1 MVDGL
6 LEEDGIITNEEL
18 DTLMSENF
26 QSMGADQRAI
36 IEKAIRNYNPVE
48 DGSFED
54 YITNLLEIYAKSS
67 DQAAQMLEA
76 FLQNESKMILS
87 GLDFSNLSSGVNIEG
102 SRRILEEAFTAQAQE
117 NWRTAGKTDLE
128 IENLMPLIQ

>member
-1 MVDGL
+1 
-6 LEEDGIITNEEL
+6 
-18 DTLMSENF
+18 
-26 QSMGADQRAI
+26 
-36 IEKAIRNYNPVE
+36 
-48 DGSFED
+48 
-54 YITNLLEIYAKSS
+54 
-67 DQAAQMLEA
+67 MLEA

-102 SRRILEEAFTAQAQE
+102 SRRILEEAFTTQAQE

>member
-1 MVDGL
+1 MVSDLL
-6 LEEDGIITNEEL
+6 LEDNIITNEEL
-18 DTLMSENF
+18 EALMSDNF
-26 QSMGADQRAI
+26 QDMDANQRAI
-36 IEKAIRNYNPVE
+36 IEKAIRNYNPDE
-48 DGSFED
+48 DGSFKD
-54 YITNLLEIYAKSS
+54 YITNLLEIYTKSS

-87 GLDFSNLSSGVNIEG
+87 GLDFSNLSSRVNIEG

-117 NWRTAGKTDLE
+117 NWRAAGKTDLE